1 MLSTPPSSVFR
12 LYKKKGVKMEEEQ
25 KELGFADI
33 MKELGKI
40 MESLQKIM
48 PTQSEPEPE
57 PEPETET
64 EPTPAPQPEPEKED
78 EPTEDTEKTDVG
90 DAEEIDKI
98 LKDC

>member
-1 MLSTPPSSVFR
+1 
-12 LYKKKGVKMEEEQ
+12 MEEEQ

-40 MESLQKIM
+40 MESLQKIV
-48 PTQSEPEPE
+48 PTQTE

-64 EPTPAPQPEPEKED
+64 EPEPTPAPQPEPEKEE
-78 EPTEDTEKTDVG
+78 EPKEDTEENDVG
-90 DAEEIDKI
+90 DADEIDKI

>member
-1 MLSTPPSSVFR
+1 
-12 LYKKKGVKMEEEQ
+12 MEEDQ

-40 MESLQKIM
+40 MESLQKII
-48 PTQSEPEPE
+48 PSQSEPEPE
-57 PEPETET
+57 PEPEPEQ
-64 EPTPAPQPEPEKED
+64 PTPAPQPEPEKED
-78 EPTEDTEKTDVG
+78 EPTEEDEQQDVG

>member
-1 MLSTPPSSVFR
+1 
-12 LYKKKGVKMEEEQ
+12 MEEEQ

-40 MESLQKIM
+40 MESLQKIV
-48 PTQSEPEPE
+48 PAQKEPET
-57 PEPETET
+57 EPETET
-64 EPTPAPQPEPEKED
+64 EPTPAPQPHPETEPETE
-78 EPTEDTEKTDVG
+78 TEDNEKNEVG

>member
-1 MLSTPPSSVFR
+1 
-12 LYKKKGVKMEEEQ
+12 MEEEQ

-40 MESLQKIM
+40 MESLQNIM

-57 PEPETET
+57 PTPEPEPEQ
-64 EPTPAPQPEPEKED
+64 PTPAPQPEPEKEE
-78 EPTEDTEKTDVG
+78 EPTEDNEKTDVG

>member
-1 MLSTPPSSVFR
+1 
-12 LYKKKGVKMEEEQ
+12 MEEEQ

-48 PTQSEPEPE
+48 PAQSESEPESE
-57 PEPETET
+57 SES
-64 EPTPAPQPEPEKED
+64 EPTPAPQPEPQPE
-78 EPTEDTEKTDVG
+78 TESETDDSEENKVG

>member
-1 MLSTPPSSVFR
+1 
-12 LYKKKGVKMEEEQ
+12 MEEEQ

-48 PTQSEPEPE
+48 PTQSETEH
-57 PEPETET
+57 ETET
-64 EPTPAPQPEPEKED
+64 EPTPAPQPEPEKE
-78 EPTEDTEKTDVG
+78 ETKTEEDDGQDVG

>member
-1 MLSTPPSSVFR
+1 
-12 LYKKKGVKMEEEQ
+12 MEEEQ
-25 KELGFADI
+25 KELGFSDI

-48 PTQSEPEPE
+48 PTQKEPET
-57 PEPETET
+57 EPETET
-64 EPTPAPQPEPEKED
+64 EPTPAPQPEPEKE
-78 EPTEDTEKTDVG
+78 EPETKDDSEGQDVG

>member
-1 MLSTPPSSVFR
+1 
-12 LYKKKGVKMEEEQ
+12 MEEEQ

-48 PTQSEPEPE
+48 PTQNDPEPE
-57 PEPETET
+57 PEAET
-64 EPTPAPQPEPEKED
+64 EPTPAPQPEPEKDD
-78 EPTEDTEKTDVG
+78 EPTEEDEKTEVG

>member
-1 MLSTPPSSVFR
+1 MD
-12 LYKKKGVKMEEEQ
+12 KEQ

-40 MESLQKIM
+40 MESLQKIV

-57 PEPETET
+57 PEPEPEQ
-64 EPTPAPQPEPEKED
+64 EPTPAPQPEPEKET
-78 EPTEDTEKTDVG
+78 ETETEDNEKTDVG

-98 LKDC
+98 LKDA

>member
-1 MLSTPPSSVFR
+1 M
-12 LYKKKGVKMEEEQ
+12 EEQ

-48 PTQSEPEPE
+48 PTQNEHAPQ
-57 PEPETET
+57 PETEKEEN
-64 EPTPAPQPEPEKED
+64 EPTPAPQPEPEKEEEPEPED
-78 EPTEDTEKTDVG
+78 EGQDVG

>member
-1 MLSTPPSSVFR
+1 
-12 LYKKKGVKMEEEQ
+12 MEEEQ

-48 PTQSEPEPE
+48 PTQSEPETETETE
-57 PEPETET
+57 PEPEA
-64 EPTPAPQPEPEKED
+64 EPTPAPQPEPEKEEEQETD
-78 EPTEDTEKTDVG
+78 ETEKTDVG

>member
-1 MLSTPPSSVFR
+1 
-12 LYKKKGVKMEEEQ
+12 MEEEQ

-48 PTQSEPEPE
+48 PTQNEPE
-57 PEPETET
+57 PEPETEP
-64 EPTPAPQPEPEKED
+64 EPTPAPQPEPEKE
-78 EPTEDTEKTDVG
+78 EPETEENDGSDVG

>member
-1 MLSTPPSSVFR
+1 MD
-12 LYKKKGVKMEEEQ
+12 EEQ
-25 KELGFADI
+25 KTELGFSDI

-48 PTQSEPEPE
+48 PTQAEPET
-57 PEPETET
+57 EPETET
-64 EPTPAPQPEPEKED
+64 EAEPTPAPQPKPETEPE
-78 EPTEDTEKTDVG
+78 TETDDGEKTDVG

>member
-1 MLSTPPSSVFR
+1 
-12 LYKKKGVKMEEEQ
+12 MEEQET

-48 PTQSEPEPE
+48 PTQNDPEPE
-57 PEPETET
+57 AEPETET
-64 EPTPAPQPEPEKED
+64 EPTPAPQPAPETETETEKED
-78 EPTEDTEKTDVG
+78 DEKTDVG

>member
-1 MLSTPPSSVFR
+1 
-12 LYKKKGVKMEEEQ
+12 MEEEQ

-48 PTQSEPEPE
+48 PTQTEPEPE
-57 PEPETET
+57 SAPEQEP
-64 EPTPAPQPEPEKED
+64 EPTPAPQPEPETEN
-78 EPTEDTEKTDVG
+78 EPETDDSEKTEVG

-98 LKDC
+98 LQDC

>member
-1 MLSTPPSSVFR
+1 MQ
-12 LYKKKGVKMEEEQ
+12 EEQ

-48 PTQSEPEPE
+48 PTQSEPQTEPE
-57 PEPETET
+57 PEA
-64 EPTPAPQPEPEKED
+64 EPTPAPQPEPE
-78 EPTEDTEKTDVG
+78 TETETETDDSEKTEVG

-98 LKDC
+98 LNDC

>member
-1 MLSTPPSSVFR
+1 
-12 LYKKKGVKMEEEQ
+12 MEEEQ

-48 PTQSEPEPE
+48 PTQTESEPQQ
-57 PEPETET
+57 EPETEP

-78 EPTEDTEKTDVG
+78 EPTEEDEKTDVG

>member
-1 MLSTPPSSVFR
+1 
-12 LYKKKGVKMEEEQ
+12 MEEEQ
-25 KELGFADI
+25 KTELGFADI

-48 PTQSEPEPE
+48 PTQAETEPEPE
-57 PEPETET
+57 PEQEP
-64 EPTPAPQPEPEKED
+64 EPTPAPQPEPEKEEPETEED
-78 EPTEDTEKTDVG
+78 ETQDVG

>member
-1 MLSTPPSSVFR
+1 
-12 LYKKKGVKMEEEQ
+12 MEEEQ

-48 PTQSEPEPE
+48 PAQTEQEPESE

-64 EPTPAPQPEPEKED
+64 EPTPAPQPQPETET
-78 EPTEDTEKTDVG
+78 ESESEDTEKTDVG

>member
-1 MLSTPPSSVFR
+1 MD
-12 LYKKKGVKMEEEQ
+12 EEQ
-25 KELGFADI
+25 KTELGFADI

-48 PTQSEPEPE
+48 PAQSETETQQEPEPE
-57 PEPETET
+57 SEPTPAPAPNPETET
-64 EPTPAPQPEPEKED
+64 ETETE
-78 EPTEDTEKTDVG
+78 TEDSEKTDVG

>member
-1 MLSTPPSSVFR
+1 MD
-12 LYKKKGVKMEEEQ
+12 EQ
-25 KELGFADI
+25 ETKELGFADI

-48 PTQSEPEPE
+48 PTQSEPEPQQE
-57 PEPETET
+57 PEPEP
-64 EPTPAPQPEPEKED
+64 EPTPAPQPEPEKE
-78 EPTEDTEKTDVG
+78 ETETEDDTEGTDVG